1 MHKKLAASLFALS
14 LLVTGCGDD
23 GGGAGDGDGGVGD
36 VATLSVAGSLVDFS
50 TGDAL
55 TSSATVSTDGIEPP
69 PTISVTGADFV
80 IEGIPPYSNFH
91 LLVGS
96 PPNYRSTYSSIV
108 VTEDA
113 DLNGLTFETLSEDFI
128 DSLYATFNVTE
139 AAGTSLVV
147 AKLVDEAGD
156 PVAGVPAAAF
166 DLDATA
172 DGPHF
177 LDANKLP
184 DADLTESSSSGYV
197 VVFNVTPGLVSF
209 VADPDAD
216 VSMLM
221 ADSPVAARA
230 ATLAEI
236 VVGNGAIVIPT
247 NVSFS
252 QDIIPIFD
260 SRGCVLCHSGS
271 GVGKDLGGLHLNG
284 EANKMYRELVE
295 EISDNHARV
304 RVDIAVPAD
313 SLMLTLPSK
322 EDPPDVHP
330 NSTFLSNADPD
341 YLLILGWVTEGALN
355 N

>member
-1 MHKKLAASLFALS
+1 MHKKFAASLFALT
-14 LLVTGCGDD
+14 LMFAGCGDD
-23 GGGAGDGDGGVGD
+23 GGGAGDGDGGTGD
-36 VATLSVAGSLVDFS
+36 VASLSVSGSLVDFS

-55 TSSATVSTDGIEPP
+55 SGSATVSTDGLSPP

-96 PPNYRSTYSSIV
+96 PPDYRSTYSSIIE
-108 VTEDA
+108 TEDV
-113 DLNGLTFETLSEDFI
+113 DLSGLTFETLSEDFI
-128 DSLYATFNVTE
+128 DSLYTTFNVTE
-139 AAGTSLVV
+139 ADGTSLVV
-147 AKLVDEAGD
+147 AKLVDDQGA
-156 PVAGVPAAAF
+156 PVAGIPAAAF

-177 LDANKLP
+177 LDADKLP
-184 DADLTESSSSGYV
+184 NAALTESSSSGYV

-236 VVGNGAIVIPT
+236 VVQNGAIVIPT

-252 QDIIPIFD
+252 QQIIPIFET
-260 SRGCVLCHSGS
+260 RGCVSCHSGS
-271 GVGKDLGGLHLNG
+271 GIGKDEGGLHLNG
-284 EANKMYRELVE
+284 EAQKMYRELVE
-295 EISDNHARV
+295 EISDNHAKV
-304 RVDIAVPAD
+304 RVDVAIPAD

-341 YLLILGWVTEGALN
+341 YLLFLGWVTEGALN